1 MNEHINGLIEEAVRH
16 QLITPRDAIYCRNR
30 LLDLLQV
37 KTLAT
42 GRADGTIPEL
52 LEGITEEA
60 AANGMIADF
69 LEEKE
74 ILAAKVMDV
83 FVSKP
88 SDIEETF
95 RATYHDDPSAAT
107 SYFYQLSQASNYIQT
122 ARIAKNISYQIDTD
136 YGELDITINM
146 SKPEKDPAE
155 IARQKQLKP
164 ASGEEGYPKCLLC
177 VENEGYAGRL
187 DHPARSNHRVIP
199 LTLGG
204 EPWYFQYSPYVYYNE
219 HCILLSEEHRDMVI
233 DRGTFERLLDFVEQF
248 PHYFAGSN
256 ADLPIV
262 GGSILSHDH
271 YQGGRYDFAMARA
284 EELFPLQLA
293 AFPSVEAVYLK
304 WPLSVIR
311 LRATSK
317 DALTTAASHV
327 LGQWR
332 SYSDEALG
340 IQAVTDQPHNSI
352 TPIARKRGEQFELDL
367 VLRNNR
373 TTAEHPLGLF
383 HPHEDVHHIK
393 RENIGLI
400 EVMGLAVLPAR
411 LESELQEVIRFL
423 EGKDFEIAPMHQE
436 WAKALKRSLTGDA
449 RAHVRQA
456 VGEKFL
462 KGLED
467 CSVYKQDEGGYAG
480 VIRFVETVNQQGG
493 VEDEASVRAFEQ

>member
-1 MNEHINGLIEEAVRH
+1 MNEQINGLIEEAERH
-16 QLITPRDAIYCRNR
+16 GVITPRDAIYCRNR

-37 KTLAT
+37 KPLEV
-42 GRADGTIPEL
+42 GRAAGTIPEL
-52 LEGITEEA
+52 LESLTEA
-60 AANGMIADF
+60 SVANGLIGNF

-88 SDIEETF
+88 SDIEGTF
-95 RATYHDDPSAAT
+95 RLKYQHDPSEAT
-107 SYFYQLSQASNYIQT
+107 SFFYQLSQASNYIQT
-122 ARIAKNISYQIDTD
+122 ARIAKNISYQVDTE

-155 IARQKQLKP
+155 IARQKRMRP
-164 ASGEEGYPKCLLC
+164 AAGEEGYPKCLLC

-204 EPWYFQYSPYVYYNE
+204 QPWYFQYSPYVYYNE
-219 HCILLSEEHRDMVI
+219 HCILLSEDHRDMVI

-271 YQGGRYDFAMARA
+271 YQGGRHDFAMARA
-284 EELFPLQLA
+284 EELFPLRFA

-311 LRATSK
+311 LRAADK
-317 DALTTAASHV
+317 DQLKTAASHI
-327 LGQWR
+327 LEQWR
-332 SYSDEALG
+332 SYSDEELG

-352 TPIARKRGEQFELDL
+352 TPIARKRGKQFELDL

-373 TTAEHPLGLF
+373 TTAEHPMGIF

-411 LESELQEVIRFL
+411 LESELQEVTRFL
-423 EGKDFEIAPMHQE
+423 EGEETNVAAIHQE
-436 WAKALKRSLTGDA
+436 WAAALKRSMNGDA
-449 RAHVRQA
+449 EVFVHQA
-456 VGEKFL
+456 VGKKFL

-467 CSVYKQDEGGYAG
+467 CGVYKQDETGYAG